1 MNNNNKTLFITG
13 AAGGVGRATI
23 KQFSDAGY
31 RIWATDL
38 NKQALQQL
46 EQEFSNL
53 TSIAADISNPDQLAD
68 VCKAIE
74 ESEHTI
80 NVAHVNAGVIQPN
93 LLEDTHPDSID
104 LQLDV
109 NLRAAMHINRAVA
122 KKMQAQQHGHIVNT
136 VSMGAF
142 VALPKSAVYSATKA
156 GLRSFINALQ
166 LELKPHGISVS
177 GVYPSGIHTPMLQH
191 EALNG
196 GTPLTFLNMPVSADK
211 VAKAVLKSVTSQRL
225 EYYLPYFDSLTSR
238 LLNSFPWLLKP
249 IYPLL
254 EKIGEHGRK
263 KYIKKY
269 NVGMSE

>member
-1 MNNNNKTLFITG
+1 MNNNKTLFITG

-31 RIWATDL
+31 HIWATDL
-38 NKQALQQL
+38 HEEALQQL
-46 EQEFSNL
+46 KQEFSNL
-53 TSIAADISNPDQLAD
+53 TYSAVDISNSEQLAD
-68 VCKAIE
+68 LCKDIQQ
-74 ESEHTI
+74 SEHTI
-80 NVAHVNAGVIQPN
+80 HVAHINAGVVQPN
-93 LLEDTHPDSID
+93 LLEDTDPDSID

-109 NLRAAMHINRAVA
+109 NLRAAMHLNRAVA
-122 KKMQAQQHGHIVNT
+122 KKMKAQQQGHIVNT

-177 GVYPSGIHTPMLQH
+177 GIYPSGIHTPMLQH

-211 VAKAVLKSVTSQRL
+211 VAKVVLKSVSGQRL

-249 IYPLL
+249 IYPIL
-254 EKIGEHGRK
+254 EKVGEHGRK

-269 NVGMSE
+269 HFGSK